1 MEETFIFK
9 HLDLIVYIFCFILS
23 VIAGILVY
31 SGLTTKGERMQTR
44 IRIRNSIEKN
54 RKKVVENSKQSK
66 AEEWLK
72 KAQYPLGLNG
82 IRYNLIIGGFILFL
96 ITYYVT
102 FPILLGEI
110 GKGTMIAFV
119 CILIFGLLALPH
131 FPYSLF
137 CFIMKRVIDYHN
149 AKKYAEVFLLYD
161 LLINEIEMMTV
172 NRINTYNVLRNIKS
186 HFIILEKSFT
196 VLLSSWS
203 NDEGPKVALDKFAE
217 ELGSKESQS
226 LIAVIKTLDDV
237 ERSTALNHLK
247 GMHSMFTRSQIE
259 NYRRRKKIMTD
270 LLGIPIKATHFIIIL
285 NFMVVIVTMVTI
297 IMSNSRL

>member
-102 FPILLGEI
+102 FPIL
-110 GKGTMIAFV
+110 
-119 CILIFGLLALPH
+119 
-131 FPYSLF
+131 
-137 CFIMKRVIDYHN
+137 
-149 AKKYAEVFLLYD
+149 
-161 LLINEIEMMTV
+161 
-172 NRINTYNVLRNIKS
+172 
-186 HFIILEKSFT
+186 
-196 VLLSSWS
+196 
-203 NDEGPKVALDKFAE
+203 
-217 ELGSKESQS
+217 
-226 LIAVIKTLDDV
+226 
-237 ERSTALNHLK
+237 
-247 GMHSMFTRSQIE
+247 
-259 NYRRRKKIMTD
+259 
-270 LLGIPIKATHFIIIL
+270 
-285 NFMVVIVTMVTI
+285 
-297 IMSNSRL
+297 